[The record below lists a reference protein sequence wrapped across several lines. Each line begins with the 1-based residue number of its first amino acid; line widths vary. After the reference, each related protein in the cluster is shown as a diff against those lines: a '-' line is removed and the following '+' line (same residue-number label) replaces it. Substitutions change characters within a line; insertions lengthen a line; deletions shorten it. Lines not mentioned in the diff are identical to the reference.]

1 MRSRKPFKLWKKSF
15 FINQIGKANSN
26 LRSELKE
33 KYDEKVA
40 KAKENTNGR
49 IFEYK

>member
-1 MRSRKPFKLWKKSF
+1 MRSKKLFKLLKKNF
-15 FINQIGKANSN
+15 FINQIGNSNSN